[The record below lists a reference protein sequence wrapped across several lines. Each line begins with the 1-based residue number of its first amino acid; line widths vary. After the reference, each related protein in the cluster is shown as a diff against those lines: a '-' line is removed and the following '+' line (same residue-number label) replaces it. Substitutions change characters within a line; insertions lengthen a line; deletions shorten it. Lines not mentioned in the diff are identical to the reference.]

1 MKIMRITPSTSYIL
15 THTLKIGVPVAIQSA
30 LVAILSLADVLMVSS
45 FGKEATAAVGLAS
58 KWHFVAIMIMAGLA
72 TASGILVAQFWGKSD
87 TIACKV
93 ITLHAAKVGVA
104 ILLPISIAFVWFA
117 PWILQIQTSDLVV
130 IALGSEYL
138 LYASPV
144 LILTHLVIITE
155 STMRSTGD
163 SLTPLAIAALTI
175 VVNIALNYLLI
186 TGQLGLPPMGVAGA
200 ALATTIARLLQML
213 TYVFF
218 FSYKQHWLTT
228 TSLPLKKP
236 LCHLSQTY
244 NQLALPAVASA
255 LLWAIGTMIYQVI
268 FGHMG
273 TLELAVYSTLGP
285 FESLCYALFFGLSVA
300 CSVIIGQNLGRREF
314 ATAMETSQLF
324 TKMFTLLG
332 LVTTLLLLLVQP
344 WLLRGLNLD
353 SELFLPLSQ
362 PAMTILSIAISLKML
377 NMVII
382 NGILRA
388 GGENT
393 FCLKMDFIAMWL
405 FGLPLTA
412 IAAFVMHYSF
422 EQVYMMMLVEEIIKL
437 TLCWRRYRTRLWL
450 RDLTTPHNLADNHS
464 EPAC

>member
-1 MKIMRITPSTSYIL
+1 MKIARITPNTSYIL
-15 THTLKIGVPVAIQSA
+15 TNTLKIGVPVAIQSA

-72 TASGILVAQFWGKSD
+72 TASGILVAQFWGKAD
-87 TIACKV
+87 AAACKV
-93 ITLHAAKVGVA
+93 ITLYAAKVGVT
-104 ILLPISIAFVWFA
+104 ILLPISVAFVWLA
-117 PWILQIQTSDLVV
+117 PWILQVQTNDLAV
-130 IALGSEYL
+130 ITLGSEYL

-144 LILTHLVIITE
+144 LILTHLVIVTE
-155 STMRSTGD
+155 STMRSTGN
-163 SLTPLAIAALTI
+163 SLTALAIAALTI
-175 VVNIALNYLLI
+175 VVNIVLNYILI
-186 TGQLGLPPMGVAGA
+186 TGQWGVDPMGVAGA
-200 ALATTIARLLQML
+200 ALATTIARLLQIL
-213 TYVFF
+213 TYVGF

-228 TSLPLKKP
+228 TPQIKSQLRY
-236 LCHLSQTY
+236 LSQTY
-244 NQLALPAVASA
+244 SQLALPAVASA

-314 ATAMETSQLF
+314 ATAMETSRLF

-332 LVTTLLLLLVQP
+332 LLTTALLLVIQP
-344 WLLRGLNLD
+344 WLLQWISLD
-353 SELFLPLSQ
+353 SDQFLPLSQ

-382 NGILRA
+382 NGVLRA

-422 EQVYMMMLVEEIIKL
+422 EQVYMMMLVEEFIKL
-437 TLCWRRYRTRLWL
+437 TLCWRRYRTQHWL
-450 RDLTTPHNLADNHS
+450 RDLTTDSSIPN
-464 EPAC
+464 